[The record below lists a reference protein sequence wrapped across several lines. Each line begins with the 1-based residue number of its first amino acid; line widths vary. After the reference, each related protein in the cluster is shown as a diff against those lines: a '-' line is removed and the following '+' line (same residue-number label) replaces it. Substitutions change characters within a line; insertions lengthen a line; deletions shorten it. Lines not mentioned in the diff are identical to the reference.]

1 MRVALCTTTIN
12 VPHVL
17 KLYRACGADARF
29 FVAGDEKTPHAEVQN
44 FCDVLDGSYLH
55 PYNQTHAG
63 WKCSEL
69 IGWSS
74 IQRRNIAFLEALKWG
89 ADAIVS
95 IDDDNAPTST
105 NYFEQITG
113 PLRTTFH
120 FDGVGAQEKLFDG
133 ICASGKRGWFDVG
146 QLLLPK
152 APHRG
157 YPRQIKHE
165 PVYAPVTGQRVGVAA
180 GICLG
185 DPDIDATTRLALA
198 PDVHQVSLLLEAG
211 LTVNPSTWTVF
222 NSQNTAILREFMP
235 AWGMWPFCGR
245 MDDIFA
251 SLLCQ
256 RVMRER
262 GMAVHFGR
270 PYVWQ
275 QRNDH
280 NLVKDLRGEID
291 GYENV
296 AKLADVLDHIPLLGK
311 SVIDDCRAIWKVL
324 NHVDYIPGRTVA
336 AMMAYID
343 DCERAMA

>member
-1 MRVALCTTTIN
+1 MRIALCTTTVN

-17 KLYRACGADARF
+17 KLYRQCDPDVRI
-29 FVAGDEKTPHAEVQN
+29 FVAGDHKTPKEAYEL
-44 FCDVLDGSYLH
+44 VLSMESTQISMPESGH
-55 PYNQTHAG
+55 Q

-69 IGWSS
+69 IGWNS

-89 ADAIVS
+89 ADIIVS
-95 IDDDNAPTST
+95 IDDDNSPTST
-105 NYFEQITG
+105 NYFEQITE
-113 PLRTTFH
+113 PLR
-120 FDGVGAQEKLFDG
+120 APFDG
-133 ICASGKRGWFDVG
+133 IAASGKNGWFDVG
-146 QLLLPK
+146 QLLMPK

-157 YPRQIKHE
+157 YPRQIKH
-165 PVYAPVTGQRVGVAA
+165 APYYNPSVGAKVGVAA
-180 GICLG
+180 GICLL

-211 LTVNPSTWTVF
+211 LVVDPSTWTVF
-222 NSQNTAILREFMP
+222 NSQNTAILREFVP

-256 RVMRER
+256 RIMRER

-270 PYVWQ
+270 PFVLQ
-275 QRNDH
+275 QRNEH

-296 AKLADVLDHIPLLGK
+296 QRLADVLDHIPLLGK
-311 SVIDDCRAIWKVL
+311 SVIDDCRTIWKTL
-324 NHVDYIPGRTVA
+324 NHVDYIPGRTVS
-336 AMMAYID
+336 AMSAWLD
-343 DCERAMA
+343 DCEKVMA